1 MDGANKKERKKERFD
16 KTKGSER
23 MKSSN
28 KYVPTRLLA
37 FELAAHVQY
46 TRAHTQTSNT

>member
-1 MDGANKKERKKERFD
+1 MVQIRKKERKKGLI
-16 KTKGSER
+16 KKKGSER

-46 TRAHTQTSNT
+46 TRAHTQTSNP